1 MPFYRAYRIEDGR
14 IRSAP
19 ETFDSESDHAAIT
32 KAQQLIVGHDIE
44 LWQGSRFVTGF
55 KASSPKSR

>member
-1 MPFYRAYRIEDGR
+1 MPFYRVYRIEGGH

-32 KAQQLIVGHDIE
+32 KAQQLVDGHDIE
-44 LWQGSRFVTGF
+44 LWQGARFVTGF
-55 KASSPKSR
+55 KSSSHKSR